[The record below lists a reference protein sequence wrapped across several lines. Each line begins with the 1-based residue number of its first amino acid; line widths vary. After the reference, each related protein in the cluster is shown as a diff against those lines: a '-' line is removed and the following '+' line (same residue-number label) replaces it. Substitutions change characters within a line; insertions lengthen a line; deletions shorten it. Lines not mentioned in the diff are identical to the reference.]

1 MTKSK
6 LAYLIAVVSLLAA
19 AALVGCADDE
29 RRPEATGGSAG
40 TSSGAAPEACSGN
53 CMCEA
58 DQMCNYACTADCG
71 VECLG
76 GRCTAE
82 CPDGGCA
89 LDADLGAVA
98 SYSCEGGGCVV
109 DCDGESEC
117 TVDCPAGG
125 CEVAC
130 DGDSRCT
137 VFCGDGGDPCV
148 VSCPGGG
155 QATCTGN
162 CDLSCDVCD
171 PTPDPDYMP
180 EIDPANFTNVID
192 NPLFPL
198 PVGAVWKYE
207 AATEG
212 ELITVTVTSETVTV
226 MGVDCVVVHDEA
238 RTPSGD
244 LIEDT
249 RDWYAQDNEG
259 NVWYFGEDTAEY
271 VNGQVANRNGAWE
284 AGVDGALPG
293 IIMQA
298 APEKGMTYYQEYLVC
313 QAEDQGEVMAL
324 GESVSGPTG
333 DYSDCVRIRDFSL
346 LDPLADE
353 FKTFCPGVGLVLTTD
368 PETGDTLEE
377 LTSVELP

>member
-1 MTKSK
+1 MARSK
-6 LAYLIAVVSLLAA
+6 LACFLAVSALAA
-19 AALVGCADDE
+19 AALVACADDK
-29 RRPEATGGSAG
+29 RLPDATGGSAG
-40 TSSGAAPEACSGN
+40 MGNVPPPEACSGN

-58 DQMCNYACTADCG
+58 DQMCSYACMGADCM

-76 GRCTAE
+76 GRCSAE
-82 CPDGGCA
+82 CAEGGCA
-89 LDADLGAVA
+89 LDADLGGVA
-98 SYSCEGGGCVV
+98 SYSCEGGSCVV

-117 TVDCPAGG
+117 TVDCPGGG

-137 VFCGDGGDPCV
+137 VSCGTDGEPCA

-171 PTPDPDYMP
+171 PTPDPSYMP

-198 PVGAVWKYE
+198 PVGAVWKYD
-207 AATEG
+207 APG
-212 ELITVTVTSETVTV
+212 EQITVTVTSETKTV
-226 MGVDCVVVHDEA
+226 MGVDCVVVHDSVS
-238 RTPSGD
+238 TPSGD

-249 RDWYAQDNEG
+249 RDWYAQDSDG

-298 APEKGMTYYQEYLVC
+298 APEVGMRYFQEYYVC
-313 QAEDQGEVMAL
+313 QAEDEGEVMAV

-333 DYSDCVRIRDFSL
+333 DYADCVRIRDFTE
-346 LDPLADE
+346 LDPLSNE
-353 FKTFCPGVGLVLTTD
+353 YKTYCPEVGLVLVTD
-368 PETGDTLEE
+368 PETGEPLEE